1 MRYLWMALGWTSVA
15 LGVLGIALPGLPTV
29 PFLLLAAFA
38 FSRSSERAHRWLVD
52 HARLGPPIRDWQASG
67 SIRRRIKWI
76 SSGMMLAAFA
86 VALAAGAPWWALALQ
101 VTALGGAA
109 IFVWTRPE
117 PAPIPAAGVSAAPPA
132 TER

>member
-1 MRYLWMALGWTSVA
+1 MKLLWFALGWMSVA
-15 LGVLGIALPGLPTV
+15 LGVVGIVLPGLPTV

-52 HARLGPPIRDWQASG
+52 HARLGPPIRDWQATG

-76 SSGMMLAAFA
+76 STAMMAAAFL
-86 VALAAGAPWWALALQ
+86 VALLAGAPWWALALQ
-101 VTALGGAA
+101 VTALTGAG

-117 PAPIPAAGVSAAPPA
+117 PASPDA
-132 TER
+132 